1 LSEPAPPLVL
11 VHGLFDT
18 PGLFRALQRSLSD
31 RRQPLLIP
39 HLPHALGATP
49 LETLAQRLGAYI
61 ERAFGPDQPV
71 DVLGFSMG
79 GLIARTWIQLHGGA
93 DRTRR
98 FTSVASP
105 QSGSLVALP
114 WPRFPLAGIADMKP
128 GSELLQR
135 LDADLAPLHKVE
147 CCSFYCPTDLIV
159 IPGWKAVLPVGPRLP
174 LPGLLHSRLLADP
187 VSLQPIVSELL
198 RP

>member
-1 LSEPAPPLVL
+1 VSDPAPPLVL

-18 PGLFRALQRSLSD
+18 PGLFRSLQRSLAD
-31 RRQPLLIP
+31 RRKPLLIP

-49 LETLAQRLGAYI
+49 LDTLAQRLGEHI

-98 FTSVASP
+98 FLSVASP
-105 QSGSLVALP
+105 QRGSLVALP

-128 GSELLQR
+128 GSELLRR
-135 LDADLAPLHKVE
+135 LDADLELLRRVE
-147 CCSFYCPTDLIV
+147 CCSFYCPTDLMV
-159 IPGWKAVLPVGPRLP
+159 VPGWKAVLPVGPVRA
-174 LPGLLHSRLLADP
+174 LPGLLHSRLMVDP
-187 VSLQPIVSELL
+187 VALQPVLSELL
-198 RP
+198 RV